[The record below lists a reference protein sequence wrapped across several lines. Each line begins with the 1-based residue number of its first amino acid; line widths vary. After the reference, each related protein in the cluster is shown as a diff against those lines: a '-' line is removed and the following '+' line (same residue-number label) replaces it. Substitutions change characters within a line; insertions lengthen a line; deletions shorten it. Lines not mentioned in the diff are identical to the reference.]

1 MLKVGL
7 VGIGFMGHGHLDQYL
22 RLMKEGKPVKLV
34 ALCDVN
40 QKQFEEQF
48 TGGNMGDLGKAAYD
62 FSQFHLYNT
71 FEDMM
76 ANEPDLDYV
85 DIALPTYL
93 HSYYAIK
100 ALNAGKHVLCEK
112 PMAINPTQCRMMID
126 AAKANNK
133 KLMIA
138 QCLRFW
144 PAYETLKKYVESG
157 EFGKPVFCYFYRGG
171 GWPKWSFQDWLLDEN
186 RAGGAL
192 LDQHVHDVDM
202 VNWLFG
208 MPEAVSTLGRN
219 VGAGQG
225 FDAVTTQYRFDG
237 FIVNTADDWSINS
250 PEYPFS
256 MTYRANFEKGCIE
269 FKDGVTKIYPLEGE
283 AFEADNCGG
292 DDGYYREIKYFI
304 NAVVNDTAIETADV
318 ESTYR
323 TICLATAERDS
334 ARNNGEWTTVLY

>member
-22 RLMKEGKPVKLV
+22 RLMKEGAPDKLV
-34 ALCDVN
+34 ALCDVDD
-40 QKQFEEQF
+40 KKFHEQF
-48 TGGNMGDLGKAAYD
+48 TGGNMGDLGKAQYD
-62 FSQFHLYNT
+62 FSQFHLYHD
-71 FEDMM
+71 FDEMLK
-76 ANEPDLDYV
+76 NEELDYV

-93 HSYYAIK
+93 HCYYTCK
-100 ALNAGKHVLCEK
+100 ALNAGHHVLCEK

-126 AAKANNK
+126 AAKKNNK

-138 QCLRFW
+138 QCLRFR
-144 PAYETLKKYVESG
+144 PAYETLKHYVDSG

-186 RAGGAL
+186 RSGGCL

-219 VGAGQG
+219 VNPGGG
-225 FDAVTTQYRFDG
+225 FDAVTTQYRYDG

-250 PEYPFS
+250 PEFPFK
-256 MTYRANFEKGCIE
+256 MTYRANFEKGAVVFE
-269 FKDGVTKIYPLEGE
+269 DGATTVYPVDGKAFK
-283 AFEADNCGG
+283 ADDCGG
-292 DDGYYREIKYFI
+292 DDGYYREVKYFI
-304 NAVVNDTAIETADV
+304 DAILNDKPIETADN

-323 TICLATAERDS
+323 TICLATAERNS
-334 ARNNGEWTTVLY
+334 ALKNGEWTAVEC